1 MQWSVFNLVRILPSN
16 VVEMVCCNVSL
27 TEGQYTA
34 SDKIYQRVPYKS
46 PSDPGFIPFDQL
58 TEAETIEWVK
68 QQLGQF
74 GIDQI
79 ERGLQQNI
87 LAQQVKTANGVPW

>member
-1 MQWSVFNLVRILPSN
+1 MQWSVFNLVRILPGN
-16 VVEMVCCNVSL
+16 VVETVCCNVSL
-27 TEGQYTA
+27 TEGEYTA
-34 SDKIYQRVPYKS
+34 SDKLYQHVPYKS
-46 PSDPGFIPFDQL
+46 PDSPDFIPFDQL

-68 QQLGQF
+68 QQLGPF
-74 GIDQI
+74 GVAQI